1 MRIAVP
7 VWENKV
13 SPVLDTASRLLI
25 VDIKDR
31 EAKASFET
39 HLEDQDFP
47 QRCLRIQGMGV
58 DVLICGAVSRPFLRM
73 LMASGMEIIPG
84 VSGNPDDVLAAYL
97 SGTIHQQEFLM
108 PGFERNKFGQRNGF
122 STTKMKRRRR
132 KKRGKI
138 AQGG

>member
-7 VWENKV
+7 IWEDKV

-31 EAKASFET
+31 KTDASFET
-39 HLEDQDFP
+39 QLEDQDYP

-97 SGTIHQQEFLM
+97 SGTLHQKEFLM
-108 PGFERNKFGQRNGF
+108 PGFDRVRFGQRNGF
-122 STTKMKRRRR
+122 STAIRKCRRR
-132 KKRGKI
+132 KKRRENE
-138 AQGG
+138 

>member
-7 VWENKV
+7 IWEDKV

-25 VDIKDR
+25 VDIKDH
-31 EAKASFET
+31 KTDDSFET

-73 LMASGMEIIPG
+73 LIASGIEITPG
-84 VSGNPDDVLAAYL
+84 VSGNLEDVLAAYL

-108 PGFERNKFGQRNGF
+108 PGFKREKFCQRNGL
-122 STTKMKRRRR
+122 STVKGKRRRR
-132 KKRGKI
+132 NKRGHTE
-138 AQGG
+138 

>member
-7 VWENKV
+7 IWEDKV

-25 VDIKDR
+25 VDIKDH
-31 EAKASFET
+31 KTDASFET
-39 HLEDQDFP
+39 YLEDQDFP

-84 VSGNPDDVLAAYL
+84 VSGKPDDVLAAYL
-97 SGTIHQQEFLM
+97 AGTIHQQEFLM
-108 PGFERNKFGQRNGF
+108 PGFKRERFGQRNGI
-122 STTKMKRRRR
+122 STVKRKRRRN
-132 KKRGKI
+132 KKRGN
-138 AQGG
+138 QT